1 MSRIGKIAV
10 VITIA
15 ILIIL
20 SAVWTINYISTRE
33 VIINFK
39 NVSKVG
45 IYNKENKL
53 QKEVSKSGQSIRL
66 GPGKYTANYTATK
79 DYSSGS
85 QNFNVSGNTNVEIN
99 PAYSDEKLQELLK
112 SQQNEIH
119 SVLSASLKGIN
130 QYIIQPGKLYSH
142 GDWYGTVLVY
152 NGDNPYYADSLR
164 VVMHKVKG
172 SWKLVNTLPDIVVSK
187 AIYPGIPNDILDK
200 INRLPSVI
208 QAKYFD

>member
-1 MSRIGKIAV
+1 MSRISKIAV
-10 VITIA
+10 VITVA

-53 QKEVSKSGQSIRL
+53 LKEMSKSDQSIRL
-66 GPGKYTANYTATK
+66 SPGKYTATYTAAK
-79 DYSSGS
+79 DYRSGS
-85 QNFNVSGNTNVEIN
+85 QNFNVSDNTTVEIK
-99 PAYSDEKLQELLK
+99 PVYSDEKLQELQK
-112 SQQNEIH
+112 SQQNEIN
-119 SVLSASLKGIN
+119 SVLSTSLRGIN
-130 QYIIQPGKLYSH
+130 QYIIQPGELYSL

-152 NGDNPYYADSLR
+152 NGDNYYYADGLR

-172 SWKLVNTLPDIVVSK
+172 SWKIVNNPPDIVVSK
-187 AIYPGIPNDILDK
+187 ANYPEIPNDILNK
-200 INRLPSVI
+200 INHQPSNI
-208 QAKYFD
+208 QDKYLD